1 MKNTESLHNT
11 KVNSQSDQEHV
22 EVAGCDGDGLPEIT
36 GITTKEQKRRN
47 IDMTR

>member
-1 MKNTESLHNT
+1 MVLPSMKT
-11 KVNSQSDQEHV
+11 KQH
-22 EVAGCDGDGLPEIT
+22 EVVAALPEIT